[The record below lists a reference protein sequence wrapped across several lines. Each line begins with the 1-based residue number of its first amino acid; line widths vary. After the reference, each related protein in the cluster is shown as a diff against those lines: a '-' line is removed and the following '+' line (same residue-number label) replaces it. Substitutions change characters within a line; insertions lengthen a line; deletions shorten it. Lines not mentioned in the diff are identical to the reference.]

1 MMRKLITII
10 KELTNSLLATLEM
23 PRLIPSVSWNF

>member
-1 MMRKLITII
+1 MMQKLITMM
-10 KELTNSLLATLEM
+10 KELATSLLAMLEM